1 MRKLLTLAAIAAV
14 TLGSASPSLAN
25 LVTFQ
30 ISEIGAPWSIMFTV
44 DQNPVPYHYDDYTFT
59 LIDVDVSGYPE
70 NLAILFGTQDLILQG
85 DRHFAGGPHFF
96 TGSTSNPTFLIGSYD
111 LVLRGPPRDP
121 PHYRMTISAASPVP
135 EPATWAMMLLGLA
148 SAGLVFRRNRKVV
161 RGSAPLS

>member
-44 DQNPVPYHYDDYTFT
+44 DQSPVPDHYDDYTFT
-59 LIDVDVSGYPE
+59 LIDVDVSGYSE
-70 NLAILFGTQDLILQG
+70 NLGILFSTQDLILG
-85 DRHFAGGPHFF
+85 GTTHFAVDPAYF
-96 TGSTSNPTFLIGSYD
+96 TGTTSSPSFLTGSYH

-121 PHYRMTISAASPVP
+121 PHYTMTISAASPVP
-135 EPATWAMMLLGLA
+135 EPATWAMMLLGFASIGLA
-148 SAGLVFRRNRKVV
+148 FRRNRKMI
-161 RGSAPLS
+161 RGSAALS